1 MHPQLR
7 MRQYQHQ
14 AVATASPERLIA
26 KLYDLAVAAC
36 HREDRPHLRAVLVE
50 LVGGLDFER
59 GGDLARTL
67 HDLYSYCLNESASGD
82 LADVAEVLSGLRA
95 AWQEG
100 VLQQPL
106 AA

>member
-1 MHPQLR
+1 
-7 MRQYQHQ
+7 MRQYQQQ

-26 KLYDLAVAAC
+26 KLYDLGVAAC
-36 HREDRPHLRAVLVE
+36 YTGDRARLRAVLVE

-59 GGDLARTL
+59 GDELAQRL
-67 HDLYSYCLNESASGD
+67 HDLYAFCLTRSIDGD
-82 LADVAEVLSGLRA
+82 LAVVAELLEGLRG

-100 VLQQPL
+100 VVGLPM